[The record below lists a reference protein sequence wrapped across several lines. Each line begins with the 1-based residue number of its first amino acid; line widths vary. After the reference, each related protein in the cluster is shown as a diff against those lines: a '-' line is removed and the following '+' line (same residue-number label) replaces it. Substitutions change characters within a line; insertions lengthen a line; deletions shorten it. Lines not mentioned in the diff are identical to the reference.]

1 MAAGICENVRM
12 VRSVHVNIIYPT
24 DPFAAV
30 PGGTDT
36 CIRDILAYAPDDIA
50 MQMTGVSVDPAS
62 RPVGKWTA
70 HEING
75 REVNCFPVMR
85 VADLRKQQRIPLS
98 LKFTIALIGKM
109 AAAGT
114 SEILQYHRIEPMLAW
129 LFDRRPTVLF
139 VHTNMN
145 VIKHTQSDIRW
156 KYVPRIYERMEG
168 ICVSRV
174 SQLYCVRT
182 DAVTAYRRR
191 FPDLAGQ
198 IDFLPTWTD
207 PVTFYPLA
215 PGEKLKERKGLYIET
230 GISWNASDRLLIFV
244 GRLDHAK
251 DPLLLL
257 NALAIARRVAPDLKL
272 VIVGDG
278 VLKEKIFE
286 EIDRLDMKNAVALL
300 GVKTREDVARL
311 SAYEG
316 MPRCV
321 VEALGSG
328 LPAVTT
334 NVGEIPRVI
343 HNGTNGYI
351 VENADPQ
358 AFAEGILSGL
368 ALCRLDGVARICV
381 DSVRQYTPEAVL
393 APVYECYRR
402 LAHSLGKSA

>member
-1 MAAGICENVRM
+1 M
-12 VRSVHVNIIYPT
+12 
-24 DPFAAV
+24 
-30 PGGTDT
+30 
-36 CIRDILAYAPDDIA
+36 
-50 MQMTGVSVDPAS
+50 
-62 RPVGKWTA
+62 
-70 HEING
+70 
-75 REVNCFPVMR
+75 
-85 VADLRKQQRIPLS
+85 
-98 LKFTIALIGKM
+98 
-109 AAAGT
+109 
-114 SEILQYHRIEPMLAW
+114 
-129 LFDRRPTVLF
+129 
-139 VHTNMN
+139 
-145 VIKHTQSDIRW
+145 
-156 KYVPRIYERMEG
+156 
-168 ICVSRV
+168 
-174 SQLYCVRT
+174 
-182 DAVTAYRRR
+182 
-191 FPDLAGQ
+191 
-198 IDFLPTWTD
+198 
-207 PVTFYPLA
+207 TFYPLA
-215 PGEKLKERKGLYIET
+215 PGEKLKERKTLYIET

-286 EIDRLDMKNAVALL
+286 EIVALL

-311 SAYEG
+311 LRCADMKVLSSAYEG

-393 APVYECYRR
+393 APVYERYRR